1 MADYQGWKNYKTWNV
16 AMHIGNHEALYY
28 TARDMADD
36 GCSYKEFAVEL
47 AQCGNKA
54 TPDGVP
60 WLDAELDY
68 AHLDE
73 MMHELSTSNG

>member
-16 AMHIGNHEALYY
+16 AMHIGNDHGLYQM
-28 TARDMADD
+28 ARYMAED
-36 GCSYKEFAVEL
+36 GLSYRDFAKELVDTRVL
-47 AQCGNKA
+47 A
-54 TPDGVP
+54 TEDGVAWNDP
-60 WLDAELDY
+60 ELDY